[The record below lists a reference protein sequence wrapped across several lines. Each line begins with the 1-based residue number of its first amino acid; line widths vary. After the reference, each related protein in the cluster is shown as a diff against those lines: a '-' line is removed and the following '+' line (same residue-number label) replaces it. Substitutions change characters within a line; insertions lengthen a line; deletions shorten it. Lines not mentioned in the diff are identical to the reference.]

1 MYRRKVKKL
10 FPRSASDRC
19 HRQSNATN
27 AHLDKSDLCQDFK
40 IHASNT
46 CHRSWQLKVT
56 SPPRPWGN
64 SQASIGRPKTSPVWY
79 TLLKKTY
86 YYYFCDFHFGWLIFK
101 MSSSD
106 LGDVWCFG
114 YCKKVTDCSDSML
127 ASFTLSCVFGE
138 YLIWATIF
146 NVIKLDFSLGMII
159 WIVKMLQAD
168 S

>member
-46 CHRSWQLKVT
+46 CHRSWQLKVA
-56 SPPRPWGN
+56 SPPRPWGE
-64 SQASIGRPKTSPVWY
+64 SPGVNWPSKDLPCLIH
-79 TLLKKTY
+79 TLKKKTY
-86 YYYFCDFHFGWLIFK
+86 YYYFCDFHFGWVIFK

-114 YCKKVTDCSDSML
+114 YCKKLTDCSDLML
-127 ASFTLSCVFGE
+127 ASFTLCWVFGSTLSGQLF
-138 YLIWATIF
+138 LI
-146 NVIKLDFSLGMII
+146 
-159 WIVKMLQAD
+159 
-168 S
+168 

>member
-56 SPPRPWGN
+56 SPLDLGGIARRQLAVRRP
-64 SQASIGRPKTSPVWY
+64 PLFDTHF
-79 TLLKKTY
+79 LKKTY

-114 YCKKVTDCSDSML
+114 YCKKVTDCSDLML
-127 ASFTLSCVFGE
+127 ASFTLSWVFGSTLSE
-138 YLIWATIF
+138 QLFLI
-146 NVIKLDFSLGMII
+146 
-159 WIVKMLQAD
+159 
-168 S
+168 